1 MKKSTVR
8 LIIFASIIAAIFIAA
23 FVCFAISKGIKVT
36 FDENTVALQGAI
48 AAGDDALAAELQ
60 AKNDVLS
67 GSYRIVSFASYFL
80 TIAGLAAFGISL
92 AINDH
97 IRDKEDAAA
106 RG

>member
-48 AAGDDALAAELQ
+48 AAGDDALAGACR
-60 AKNDVLS
+60 
-67 GSYRIVSFASYFL
+67 GIRGRG
-80 TIAGLAAFGISL
+80 AGGGVC
-92 AINDH
+92 
-97 IRDKEDAAA
+97 RAA
-106 RG
+106 RGGRGPGRAGAADRPM